1 MCEKFKTLLLCFLI
15 FGLFPQIQ
23 SFGRK
28 SILLASSS
36 LTSKKFGN
44 GESYFLEQ
52 TAAKRHLDLHFCICP
67 SEVVSV
73 ISQCSLHDC

>member
-28 SILLASSS
+28 SILASSS
-36 LTSKKFGN
+36 LTSKKFDN
-44 GESYFLEQ
+44 VESYFLEQ
-52 TAAKRHLDLHFCICP
+52 TAAKTIRFAFLHLP
-67 SEVVSV
+67 K
-73 ISQCSLHDC
+73 